1 MCYDT
6 KSVSTCLIPRSTP
19 FAAPVPSGHLVTA
32 ATSGDM
38 VIVTPKAKAKGK
50 AKAKAKAN
58 GVPKAKSAV
67 QEATQVFGL

>member
-1 MCYDT
+1 
-6 KSVSTCLIPRSTP
+6 
-19 FAAPVPSGHLVTA
+19 LVTA